1 MPIPGKSLSIEPL
14 ESRRLLATLI
24 SPRVVQFQD
33 LDGDTVD
40 VSLSRP
46 VLTADNVNSVFR
58 FSTGSVSGDNSTR
71 QGLLDIRLSEV
82 LAGVVPSGSRGVSLR
97 VVVSARA
104 AGGSSDGLATIGQI
118 SAEGIDLG
126 DVHIDGS
133 LGRIRSGDTNL
144 LTPGLRR
151 LTTISLGEGAVP
163 WGGNY
168 RSVIQGRI
176 DAIRSVDLRGSIDVE
191 GGAAG
196 GIGSIELVGSIVGGA
211 EVGSGR
217 VTASGAIR
225 TVSIDSLLGGA
236 GDRSGRI
243 EASGFESIRIR
254 SSRRGVIGGEG
265 NESGSIAATGRI
277 GTITVTGYVS
287 GGSGA
292 DSGTV
297 TAASIDRLTATS
309 IGGGG
314 RDGGDRAGAVVA
326 SGTIG
331 FARASVFGGAG
342 VSSGVIRAA
351 HLRRVESSYVEG
363 GAGINS
369 GVITA
374 SGDIGRA
381 SITVTIEGGAGAGSG
396 VVRADGS
403 ITQLDVG
410 SIEGGHG
417 DRSGSVFAAIRV
429 NYVNVRGVI
438 AGGDGRLS
446 GSIGSSGRVGFVFC
460 DRLDG
465 GNGEMSGMVYAQR
478 EPGAYSPPRPL
489 ATEDEIFRQLEGVI
503 VREGVRGGAGAS
515 SGSIVA
521 DYGIGTVKVIGSR
534 SRPGF
539 LLGGSGR
546 DSGTVRA
553 GDWSGPVPAFS
564 EVYGRV
570 GDLAIPVIAGG
581 DGLRSGSIR
590 ATNAVFGKAPAEI
603 IGGIGDKSG
612 AIVGYG
618 VYLPWRH
625 GRRPTSPGL
634 TVIRGGSG
642 YASGS
647 VSGGEGYLEILDLIG
662 GEGERSG
669 SLEFSENLTL
679 KASDI
684 RGGAG
689 SYSGRVSAP
698 SVDLT
703 AQNIIGGSANGK
715 ADLIESGAV
724 VAEQLVIWLG
734 GRPGSMGIGELR
746 AGADNTSGF
755 FARNGA
761 IIANTISG
769 GIGSINGNA
778 TNPAIVAAVQGI
790 GPLRVKGSVRLGLI
804 VAGDGFGAVHPRT
817 GTVFGT
823 NPDASIVNLRIDGD
837 LVRSS
842 IAAGVRPGDAFYG
855 NDDDARVPASESYP
869 DDPAVFSRVENLQI
883 RGAVVGSSVDGD
895 CYGIVAEKYDSVS
908 VGWTGGVSWR
918 NRYRDPRG
926 PDRRGLA
933 DGSTGDVFLVSLGRR

>member
-1 MPIPGKSLSIEPL
+1 MPIPGKTLAIEPL

-24 SPRVVQFQD
+24 SSQVVQFQD

-58 FSTGSVSGDNSTR
+58 FSTGRVSGDNSTR
-71 QGLLDIRLSEV
+71 QGLLDIRLAEV
-82 LAGVVPSGSRGVSLR
+82 LSGVVPSGSRGVSLR
-97 VVVSARA
+97 VVVSARS

-163 WGGNY
+163 RDGNY
-168 RSVIQGRI
+168 RSVIQGRV
-176 DAIRSVDLRGSIDVE
+176 DAIRSVDLRGSIAVE
-191 GGAAG
+191 GGVAG
-196 GIGSIELVGSIVGGA
+196 RIGSIELSGSIVGGA
-211 EVGSGR
+211 EDGSGT
-217 VTASGAIR
+217 VTASGAIG

-254 SSRRGVIGGEG
+254 SSTRGVRGGEG

-277 GTITVTGYVS
+277 GTITITGYVS

-309 IGGGG
+309 ISGGW

-326 SGTIG
+326 SGRIG
-331 FARASVFGGAG
+331 FVKASVFGGAG

-351 HLRRVESSYVEG
+351 HLRRVESSAVEG
-363 GAGINS
+363 GAGMNS

-374 SGDIGRA
+374 SGDIGHA
-381 SITVTIEGGAGAGSG
+381 SITVAIRGGAGAGSG

-410 SIEGGHG
+410 QIAGGRG
-417 DRSGSVFAAIRV
+417 ERSGSVFAAIRV

-460 DRLDG
+460 RRLDG
-465 GNGEMSGMVYAQR
+465 GNGEMSGVVYAQR
-478 EPGAYSPPRPL
+478 EPGAYSPPRG
-489 ATEDEIFRQLEGVI
+489 TDEIRQLEGVI
-503 VREGVRGGAGAS
+503 VRDGIQGGAGAS

-521 DYGIGTVKVIGSR
+521 DHGIGTVQVIGSR
-534 SRPGF
+534 SRRGF
-539 LLGGSGR
+539 LVGGSGR

-553 GDWSGPVPAFS
+553 GDWSGPVQAFS
-564 EVYGRV
+564 EGYGFV

-590 ATNAVFGKAPAEI
+590 ATGGLLGKAPDE
-603 IGGIGDKSG
+603 
-612 AIVGYG
+612 IVGG
-618 VYLPWRH
+618 VGDESGTIVGGYVRLPWR
-625 GRRPTSPGL
+625 GPGL

-647 VSGGEGYLEILDLIG
+647 VSGYSGVLEILDLIG

-669 SLEFSENLTL
+669 SLEFSQDLRL
-679 KASDI
+679 SAFDI

-698 SVDLT
+698 TVGVT
-703 AQNIIGGSANGK
+703 VQNIIGGSATGK

-724 VAEQLVIWLG
+724 LANSLHISLG
-734 GRPGSMGIGELR
+734 RRTSEGPGGELR
-746 AGADNTSGF
+746 AGSDNTSGV

-761 IIANTISG
+761 IIANRISG
-769 GIGSINGNA
+769 HINRMNGSA
-778 TNPAIVAAVQGI
+778 TNPAVVAAVEEI
-790 GPLRVKGSVRLGLI
+790 NSLRVWGSVDRGLI
-804 VAGDGFGAVHPRT
+804 VAGRGFGAVNPQA

-823 NPDASIVNLRIDGD
+823 NPDARIAYLRIDGD

-842 IAAGVRPGDAFYG
+842 IAAGVRPVDGFYG
-855 NDDDARVPASESYP
+855 NADDARVPASESYP
-869 DDPAVFSRVENLQI
+869 DDPAVFSRIEDLQI
-883 RGAVVGSSVDGD
+883 RGAVVGTSVDGD
-895 CYGIVAEKYDSVS
+895 SYGIVAEKYDNVY

-918 NRYRDPRG
+918 NRYRDPRF

-933 DGSTGDVFLVSLGRR
+933 DGSTGDVFLVALGRR